1 MENEIFILPY
11 HKDFINHFRD
21 SFATEIPGAVVVPFE
36 NNKALMQEY
45 RLREREDNLPG
56 MIIHDIERQEYD
68 EPIDPKRMIYVK
80 RGPNTIE
87 DIKGL
92 SPDQKI
98 VVFSPVPSREDLVN
112 LLSKHNIPGLFEK
125 TGFLVHSVVNR
136 MMNPHPT
143 GINIL
148 VAPSGFGKSSM
159 IEHFKGSGIP
169 VFPKYT
175 TRPYR
180 SVKEQRSGEIRS
192 ISYDEFQK
200 IFKEG
205 NMVGVH
211 QYRGHMYGINRRKL
225 NEIATEDK
233 ECVFAFID
241 PEPAIVI
248 KEMYPS
254 RTNLIAI
261 QPSFEQLK
269 EGLERRIN
277 SLLTPSEGYTS
288 MAHEFEDLKRRD
300 MALKETEKRIRVAE
314 LEAYKF
320 GQYLDK
326 FDYVIQEK
334 KFDMLAVKAVA
345 YAINATK

>member
-11 HKDFINHFRD
+11 HMDFINHFRD
-21 SFATEIPGAVVVPFE
+21 SFATEIPDAVVVPFE

-45 RLREREDNLPG
+45 RLRKREGNLPG
-56 MIIHDIERQEYD
+56 MIIHDIKRQEYD
-68 EPIDPKRMIYVK
+68 EPIDPERGIFVK
-80 RGPNTIE
+80 RGFNTIE

-98 VVFSPVPSREDLVN
+98 VVFSPVPSNDKVVDF
-112 LLSKHNIPGLFEK
+112 LSEYQIPGLFEK
-125 TGFLVHSVVNR
+125 TGYLVHSVVNR

-143 GINIL
+143 GINVL

-159 IEHFKGSGIP
+159 IEHFKGARIP

-175 TRPYR
+175 TRSYR
-180 SVKEQRSGEIRS
+180 NVDEQRTGEIRS

-200 IFKEG
+200 LFKEG
-205 NMVGVH
+205 KMVGVH
-211 QYRGHMYGINRRKL
+211 EYRGHMYGINRKKL
-225 NEIATEDK
+225 HEIATEDK
-233 ECVFAFID
+233 ECVFAFVD
-241 PEPAIVI
+241 PEPAIEI

-269 EGLERRIN
+269 EGLEHRMN
-277 SLLTPSEGYTS
+277 CLLTPSEGYVS
-288 MAHEFEDLKRRD
+288 MAHELEDIKRRD
-300 MALKETEKRIRVAE
+300 RALEETEKRIRVAE

-326 FDYVIQEK
+326 FDCVIQEK
-334 KFDMLAVKAVA
+334 RLELSEVKAVA
-345 YAINATK
+345 YAINASK